1 MNYKRVRR
9 VTDVSSRSA
18 GLCLKWC
25 VLLTGC
31 KTFCVPGHVCRRM
44 REHARAALL
53 AAKFTDR
60 KIDEF
65 ILSAVPN
72 GCASGNSPD
81 HGFGSDAD
89 GPARDFASGGC
100 AAKVSPNHRVHDR
113 LWSAGRFG
121 G

>member
-9 VTDVSSRSA
+9 VTDVSSSSA

-53 AAKFTDR
+53 AAKFKDR

-65 ILSAVPN
+65 IL
-72 GCASGNSPD
+72 CALPKEGSSGDSPD
-81 HGFGSDAD
+81 RGFGSDA
-89 GPARDFASGGC
+89 GGRARDVTGGRC
-100 AAKVSPNHRVHDR
+100 AAKVSTDDRIHDR
-113 LWSAGRFG
+113 LWSAG
-121 G
+121 